1 MTTSKD
7 FLQKLMDVFAK
18 TPNSIFGKL
27 FAILAEQIRQVEET
41 HERIQAWRDIDEAQG
56 TTLDN
61 IGTIVNQPRGVATD
75 EVYRILLKSKIARNL
90 STGDINTIIRILALA
105 LSTDPSKIE
114 IKETWNDPVDP
125 EPAGISIIRLP
136 IEAINQAGMPPGQFV
151 RLVQKTVVAGVRV
164 REIEL
169 TGTFE
174 FASGS
179 ETEVDENRGF
189 SNLEGTIGGTLG
201 YAYTPSDDSDLPI

>member
-1 MTTSKD
+1 MITTND
-7 FLQKLMDVFAK
+7 FLQKLMDVFEK
-18 TPNSIFGKL
+18 NPTSILGKL
-27 FAILAEQIRQVEET
+27 FSILSEQIRQVEET
-41 HERIQAWRDIDEAQG
+41 HDRIRAWRDIDEAQG

>member
-1 MTTSKD
+1 MITTND
-7 FLQKLMDVFAK
+7 FIKKLMDVFAK
-18 TPNSIFGKL
+18 NPNSNLGKL
-27 FAILAEQIRQVEET
+27 FAILSEQIRQVEET

-105 LSTDPSKIE
+105 LSTDPSTIE

-179 ETEVDENRGF
+179 ETEVDENHGF

>member
-1 MTTSKD
+1 MITAKD
-7 FLQKLMDVFAK
+7 FLRKLTDVFTK
-18 TPNSIFGKL
+18 RPNSNLGKL
-27 FAILAEQIRQVEET
+27 FTILADQIRQLEET
-41 HERIQAWRDIDEAQG
+41 HDRIRAWRDIDQAEG
-56 TTLDN
+56 TTLDK

-90 STGDINTIIRILALA
+90 STGDINTIIRILSLA
-105 LSTDPSKIE
+105 LSTDPSNIE

-125 EPAGISIIRLP
+125 EPAGISVIKLP
-136 IEAINQAGMPPGQFV
+136 IEAINQAGLPPGQFV
-151 RLVQKTVVAGVRV
+151 RMVQKTVVAGVRV

-179 ETEVDENRGF
+179 ETEIDVNRGF
-189 SNLEGTIGGTLG
+189 SNLEGTSGGTLG
-201 YAYTPSDDSDLPI
+201 YAYTPSDDTDLPI

>member
-1 MTTSKD
+1 MITTND
-7 FLQKLMDVFAK
+7 FLQKLMDVFVK
-18 TPNSIFGKL
+18 NPNSILGKL
-27 FAILAEQIRQVEET
+27 FTILTEQIQQVEET
-41 HERIQAWRDIDEAQG
+41 HDRIQAWRDIDEAQG

-201 YAYTPSDDSDLPI
+201 YAYVPADDSDLPI